1 MSKIKF
7 SIYSFIFI
15 LLSYVSQALI
25 LNLDNGTVDRF
36 IIFVLGNVILYILYT
51 YIILKFAKENLL
63 TKKSLFLIFTLLII
77 SFIVFPMIFQIIV
90 WISCLV
96 LANSNTENIKGDDM
110 LGKKV
115 SDSLMGIA
123 GIVLAIFLTITYCYG
138 GYKLLV
144 DENYSKLQVVIGF
157 IIPPYPV
164 YVGTKEIYLVLS
176 NED

>member
-1 MSKIKF
+1 
-7 SIYSFIFI
+7 
-15 LLSYVSQALI
+15 
-25 LNLDNGTVDRF
+25 
-36 IIFVLGNVILYILYT
+36 
-51 YIILKFAKENLL
+51 
-63 TKKSLFLIFTLLII
+63 
-77 SFIVFPMIFQIIV
+77 
-90 WISCLV
+90 
-96 LANSNTENIKGDDM
+96 M